1 MSELRFRRLLA
12 VRTEEGL
19 FRELRRAVKLAD
31 GRLNIVSLAD
41 DVFRWCADNQILTLN
56 RSQYT
61 RPTDLIQV
69 RWSLDYYG
77 ASDDNNR
84 E

>member
-41 DVFRWCADNQILTLN
+41 DVFRWCADNQMLAFNKGQDI
-56 RSQYT
+56 

-77 ASDDNNR
+77 ASDDNNQ